1 MSILEQGFEYLRAKY
16 AKFGN
21 IALVEELKDVKGVFA
36 YRIFNEGTSK
46 SAYFAAHGP
55 LFGNLVSLHFDLFVK
70 AQREGIPIIV
80 CLDGNKFYRFFPKE
94 IIRVKATLGI
104 YREIETISF
113 PIGIGESLQKKTG
126 PTKNTGAAS
135 GIQSAPVKVGP
146 ASGIQTAEQSEEE
159 KAHPVVQTL
168 IREMGAEK
176 IAERQITKR
185 VQIATEGGSLF
196 S

>member
-1 MSILEQGFEYLRAKY
+1 MGILEQGFANFQSKY
-16 AKFGN
+16 AKFG
-21 IALVEELKDVKGVFA
+21 ITLLEELKDPKGAFA
-36 YRIFNEGTSK
+36 YKIYNESASK
-46 SAYFAAHGP
+46 PAYFTAHGP

-70 AQREGIPIIV
+70 ARREGIPIIV

-113 PIGIGESLQKKTG
+113 PIGIGESLQKKTVT
-126 PTKNTGAAS
+126 TKNIGPAN
-135 GIQSAPVKVGP
+135 GIQSAPVK
-146 ASGIQTAEQSEEE
+146 IEQSEAE

-168 IREMGAEK
+168 MREMGAERIEGQQ
-176 IAERQITKR
+176 IAKR